1 MKKTRV
7 ISAFK
12 SAEAPIRVL
21 LLSLTT
27 AASGTNLIEATHIIF
42 LGNINIE
49 KERKSD
55 ELIVLN

>member
-21 LLSLTT
+21 LLSFST
-27 AASGTNLIEATHIIF
+27 AASGTNLIEATHIVF
-42 LGNINIE
+42 LGNFNKE
-49 KERKSD
+49 KERKKERKS
-55 ELIVLN
+55 E